1 MHVACF
7 WPGYNFFE
15 SMFHVMS
22 YLLSLQNASLEW
34 LARKTIPVK
43 LQAYPVLYFT
53 RVLRNVLEHFRF
65 TFLQK
70 KSFVREFFK
79 KQICF
84 RVILQNKFKNE
95 NSFFVPHVMMERIS
109 LPLNLKSM
117 KFFNEKES
125 FTLKDFVER
134 IF

>member
-1 MHVACF
+1 MAGPENHSSKVAGL
-7 WPGYNFFE
+7 P
-15 SMFHVMS
+15 SA
-22 YLLSLQNASLEW
+22 LLY
-34 LARKTIPVK
+34 KG
-43 LQAYPVLYFT
+43 FT
-53 RVLRNVLEHFRF
+53 KCPRTSPFY
-65 TFLQK
+65 FLQK
-70 KSFVREFFK
+70 NSFVREFFK

-84 RVILQNKFKNE
+84 RLILQNKFKNE
-95 NSFFVPHVMMERIS
+95 NSSFVPHVIMECIS